1 MIRTLYI
8 AERARLI
15 RFGVSGLGSTA
26 LHALIATAMFALF
39 DATPV
44 TANAVAFACSTAFSY
59 LANTLWSFSS
69 PVTWGNFMRFLAVAM
84 VGLVVTMLLA
94 HGAVTLGLARAWSV
108 VAVVLCVPPVT
119 FVLHRLWTY
128 R

>member
-1 MIRTLYI
+1 MIRTLYA

-15 RFGVSGLGSTA
+15 RFGVSGLCSTG
-26 LHALIATAMFALF
+26 LHALIAAAMFALF

-44 TANAVAFACSTAFSY
+44 IANAAAFVCSTAFSY

-69 PVTWGNFMRFLAVAM
+69 RTTWGNFARFLAVAM
-84 VGLVVTMLLA
+84 AGLVVTMLLA
-94 HGAVTLGLARAWSV
+94 HGTETLGLARAWSV